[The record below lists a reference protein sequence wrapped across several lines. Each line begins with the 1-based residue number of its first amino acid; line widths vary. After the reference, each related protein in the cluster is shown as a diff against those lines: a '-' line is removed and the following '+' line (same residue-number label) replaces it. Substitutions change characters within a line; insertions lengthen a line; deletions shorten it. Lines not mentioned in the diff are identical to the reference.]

1 MLGCVV
7 GLLSVD
13 RGGVSSGG
21 LSGESCVVLLGGVS
35 GACGLVIQRCSKQTF
50 AMKPLALQGTEV
62 RSTKGRFIKLHCLA
76 VPIPP
81 KLTSNVIMLAV
92 NSCSLDLTASVCI
105 YTERLSLC
113 AIILNLLVVTLSSVK
128 I

>member
-35 GACGLVIQRCSKQTF
+35 GAWGLVIQRCSKQTF

-62 RSTKGRFIKLHCLA
+62 RSTKGRFIKAALFGGANPSQTYIQCNHAC
-76 VPIPP
+76 
-81 KLTSNVIMLAV
+81 
-92 NSCSLDLTASVCI
+92 
-105 YTERLSLC
+105 R
-113 AIILNLLVVTLSSVK
+113 
-128 I
+128 